1 MFKRNEQ
8 ECQNRMKLLKET
20 EIVVRHKGNER
31 FSCGCKKP
39 QKTFHSKRRAT
50 ENLD

>member
-20 EIVVRHKGNER
+20 EIVVHHKGNER
-31 FSCGCKKP
+31 FSCGWKKP
-39 QKTFHSKRRAT
+39 QKTFPSKRIA
-50 ENLD
+50 NQSLD